1 MNLFRSH
8 RAFAAASVL
17 SAAAFVAPCTD
28 SSQSAVNAAVA
39 MPPIKHVFVIV
50 LENQGFDTTFAPT
63 TRATYLADTLV
74 KQGALLRQY
83 YGIGHFSLDNYIA
96 MISGMGATAQ
106 TQIDC
111 PHVRRLRADGHHLRR
126 PAHRRR
132 MRVSGVRQDDRQSAR
147 RAHATRG
154 AATWRTWAPTRRAN
168 HRPAGIPTV
177 GRPDSTEWATPAD
190 QYATKHNPFMY
201 FHSVIDSPSCKRRV
215 VALPALS
222 KDLESASSTP
232 NFSFITPNL
241 CHDGH
246 DRPCVNG
253 EPGGLE
259 SANLFLKHWV
269 PIITESQAFRD
280 DGLLI
285 ITFDEALSI
294 DRSSCC
300 GQVPG
305 PNARVAQDGMF
316 GGGRIGAVLI
326 SRFIKPGTVSEV
338 PYNHYSLLKSI
349 EDIFGV
355 DHLGYATTEERDIVR
370 GRRLRFRPNAC
381 LIEIARAEIVAA
393 SVVPF
398 VFVAA
403 ELQPRLQL
411 QLLNAKTQRRESKN
425 DERHSWLQ
433 RREAT
438 TRAAR
443 GRFQ

>member
-17 SAAAFVAPCTD
+17 SVAAFVAPCTE
-28 SSQSAVNAAVA
+28 SSRSPLYAAAA

-50 LENQGFDTTFAPT
+50 LENQGFDSTFAPT
-63 TRATYLADTLV
+63 TLATYLADTLTA
-74 KQGALLRQY
+74 QGALLRQY

-111 PHVRRLRADGHHLRR
+111 PQFVDFVQTGTTSDGQPIGAGCVYPASVKTIANQLDGRAY
-126 PAHRRR
+126 
-132 MRVSGVRQDDRQSAR
+132 
-147 RAHATRG
+147 
-154 AATWRTWAPTRRAN
+154 TWRGYMEDMGADNTRESSACAHPT
-168 HRPAGIPTV
+168 I

-201 FHSVIDSPSCKRRV
+201 FHSVIDSPECKRRIV
-215 VALPALS
+215 PLPVLS
-222 KDLESASSTP
+222 KDLGSASTTP

-269 PIITESQAFRD
+269 PIITQSQAFRD

-305 PNARVAQDGMF
+305 PNARVAQDAMF
-316 GGGRIGAVLI
+316 GGGRIGAVLL

-355 DHLGYATTEERDIVR
+355 GHLGYAQQKSVAPFGDDIFDS
-370 GRRLRFRPNAC
+370 GSMP
-381 LIEIARAEIVAA
+381 A
-393 SVVPF
+393 SSKS
-398 VFVAA
+398 
-403 ELQPRLQL
+403 PR
-411 QLLNAKTQRRESKN
+411 
-425 DERHSWLQ
+425 
-433 RREAT
+433 
-438 TRAAR
+438 
-443 GRFQ
+443 

>member
-17 SAAAFVAPCTD
+17 SAAAFVSPWTE
-28 SSQSAVNAAVA
+28 SSQSAVHAVVA

-63 TRATYLADTLV
+63 TRATYLADTLR

-111 PHVRRLRADGHHLRR
+111 PVFLDFVQTGTTSDGQPIGAGCVY
-126 PAHRRR
+126 PAS
-132 MRVSGVRQDDRQSAR
+132 VKTIANQLEAR
-147 RAHATRG
+147 TY
-154 AATWRTWAPTRRAN
+154 TWRGYMEDMGADETRESSTCGHPT
-168 HRPAGIPTV
+168 I

-215 VALPALS
+215 VPLPALS
-222 KDLESASSTP
+222 KDLESPSTTP
-232 NFSFITPNL
+232 NFSFITPSL

-355 DHLGYATTEERDIVR
+355 DHLGYARPRSVTSFGDDIF
-370 GRRLRFRPNAC
+370 GSGSTP
-381 LIEIARAEIVAA
+381 A
-393 SVVPF
+393 SSKSP
-398 VFVAA
+398 A
-403 ELQPRLQL
+403 PR
-411 QLLNAKTQRRESKN
+411 
-425 DERHSWLQ
+425 
-433 RREAT
+433 
-438 TRAAR
+438 
-443 GRFQ
+443 

>member
-8 RAFAAASVL
+8 RALAAASVL
-17 SAAAFVAPCTD
+17 SAAAFVAPCTE
-28 SSQSAVNAAVA
+28 SGQSAVNAVVA

-83 YGIGHFSLDNYIA
+83 YSIGHFSLDNYIA

-111 PHVRRLRADGHHLRR
+111 PLFVDFVQTGTTSDGQPIGAGCVY
-126 PAHRRR
+126 PAS
-132 MRVSGVRQDDRQSAR
+132 VKTIANQLEAR
-147 RAHATRG
+147 TY
-154 AATWRTWAPTRRAN
+154 TWRGYMEDMGADETRESSTCGHPT
-168 HRPAGIPTV
+168 I

-232 NFSFITPNL
+232 NFSFITPSL

-285 ITFDEALSI
+285 ITFDEALSL

-355 DHLGYATTEERDIVR
+355 DHLGYA
-370 GRRLRFRPNAC
+370 RP
-381 LIEIARAEIVAA
+381 RSVTPFGDDVFGSA
-393 SVVPF
+393 STP
-398 VFVAA
+398 ASSKSPA
-403 ELQPRLQL
+403 PR
-411 QLLNAKTQRRESKN
+411 
-425 DERHSWLQ
+425 
-433 RREAT
+433 
-438 TRAAR
+438 
-443 GRFQ
+443 

>member
-17 SAAAFVAPCTD
+17 SAAAFGSPCTD
-28 SSQSAVNAAVA
+28 SNESAMSAAVA

-50 LENQGFDTTFAPT
+50 LENEGFDTTFAPT
-63 TRATYLADTLV
+63 TRATYLADTLT
-74 KQGALLRQY
+74 KQGALLKQY

-111 PHVRRLRADGHHLRR
+111 PQFVDFVQTGTTSDGQPIGAGCVY
-126 PAHRRR
+126 PAS
-132 MRVSGVRQDDRQSAR
+132 VKTIANQLEAR
-147 RAHATRG
+147 TY
-154 AATWRTWAPTRRAN
+154 TWRGYMEDMGADETRESSTCGHPT
-168 HRPAGIPTV
+168 I

-215 VALPALS
+215 VPLPALS
-222 KDLESASSTP
+222 KDLESASTTP
-232 NFSFITPNL
+232 NFSFITPSL

-355 DHLGYATTEERDIVR
+355 GHLGYAQPKSVTSFGDDVF
-370 GRRLRFRPNAC
+370 GSAPAP
-381 LIEIARAEIVAA
+381 A
-393 SVVPF
+393 SSKSPM
-398 VFVAA
+398 
-403 ELQPRLQL
+403 PR
-411 QLLNAKTQRRESKN
+411 
-425 DERHSWLQ
+425 
-433 RREAT
+433 
-438 TRAAR
+438 
-443 GRFQ
+443 

>member
-17 SAAAFVAPCTD
+17 SAAAFVSPWTE
-28 SSQSAVNAAVA
+28 SSQSAVHAVVE

-63 TRATYLADTLV
+63 TRATYLADTLR

-111 PHVRRLRADGHHLRR
+111 PVFLDFVQTGTTSDGQPIGAGCVY
-126 PAHRRR
+126 PAS
-132 MRVSGVRQDDRQSAR
+132 VKTIANQLEAR
-147 RAHATRG
+147 TY
-154 AATWRTWAPTRRAN
+154 TWRGYMEDMGADETRESSTCGHPT
-168 HRPAGIPTV
+168 I

-215 VALPALS
+215 VPLPALS
-222 KDLESASSTP
+222 KDLESASTTP
-232 NFSFITPNL
+232 NFSFITPSL

-355 DHLGYATTEERDIVR
+355 DHLGYARPRSVTPFGDDIF
-370 GRRLRFRPNAC
+370 GSGSTP
-381 LIEIARAEIVAA
+381 A
-393 SVVPF
+393 SSKSPVP
-398 VFVAA
+398 
-403 ELQPRLQL
+403 R
-411 QLLNAKTQRRESKN
+411 
-425 DERHSWLQ
+425 
-433 RREAT
+433 
-438 TRAAR
+438 
-443 GRFQ
+443 

>member
-8 RAFAAASVL
+8 RALAAASAL
-17 SAAAFVAPCTD
+17 SAAAFVAPCTE
-28 SSQSAVNAAVA
+28 SSESAVNAAVA

-63 TRATYLADTLV
+63 TLATYLADTLT
-74 KQGALLRQY
+74 KQGALLRKY
-83 YGIGHFSLDNYIA
+83 YGIGHFSLDNYVA

-111 PHVRRLRADGHHLRR
+111 PLFVDFVQTGTTSDGQPIGAGCVY
-126 PAHRRR
+126 PAS
-132 MRVSGVRQDDRQSAR
+132 VKTIANQLEAR
-147 RAHATRG
+147 TY
-154 AATWRTWAPTRRAN
+154 TWRGYMEDMGADETRESSTCGHPT
-168 HRPAGIPTV
+168 I
-177 GRPDSTEWATPAD
+177 GRPDSTEWATPTD

-201 FHSVIDSPSCKRRV
+201 FHSVIDSPLCKRRV
-215 VALPALS
+215 VPLPVLS
-222 KDLESASSTP
+222 KDLESASTTP

-269 PIITESQAFRD
+269 PIITQSQAFRD

-285 ITFDEALSI
+285 ITFDEALSL

-316 GGGRIGAVLI
+316 GGGRIGAVLL

-355 DHLGYATTEERDIVR
+355 GHLGYAQPKSVTSFGDDVF
-370 GRRLRFRPNAC
+370 GSGSAP
-381 LIEIARAEIVAA
+381 A
-393 SVVPF
+393 SSKSPM
-398 VFVAA
+398 
-403 ELQPRLQL
+403 PR
-411 QLLNAKTQRRESKN
+411 
-425 DERHSWLQ
+425 
-433 RREAT
+433 
-438 TRAAR
+438 
-443 GRFQ
+443 

>member
-28 SSQSAVNAAVA
+28 SSQSVVNAVVA

-111 PHVRRLRADGHHLRR
+111 PIFVDFVQTGTTSDGQPIGAGCVY
-126 PAHRRR
+126 PAS
-132 MRVSGVRQDDRQSAR
+132 VKTIANQLDAR
-147 RAHATRG
+147 TY
-154 AATWRTWAPTRRAN
+154 TWRGYMEDMGADETRESSTCG
-168 HRPAGIPTV
+168 HPTV
-177 GRPDSTEWATPAD
+177 GRPDSTEWAMPAD

-215 VALPALS
+215 VALPALT

-232 NFSFITPNL
+232 NFSFITPSL

-355 DHLGYATTEERDIVR
+355 DHLGYA
-370 GRRLRFRPNAC
+370 RP
-381 LIEIARAEIVAA
+381 RSVTSFGDDVFGSGPTPA
-393 SVVPF
+393 SSKSP
-398 VFVAA
+398 A
-403 ELQPRLQL
+403 PR
-411 QLLNAKTQRRESKN
+411 
-425 DERHSWLQ
+425 
-433 RREAT
+433 
-438 TRAAR
+438 
-443 GRFQ
+443 

>member
-111 PHVRRLRADGHHLRR
+111 PIFVDFVQTGTTSDGQPIGAGCVY
-126 PAHRRR
+126 PAS
-132 MRVSGVRQDDRQSAR
+132 VKTIANQLDAR
-147 RAHATRG
+147 TY
-154 AATWRTWAPTRRAN
+154 TWRGYMEDMGADETRESSTCG
-168 HRPAGIPTV
+168 HPTV
-177 GRPDSTEWATPAD
+177 GRPDSTEWAMPAD

-215 VALPALS
+215 VALPALT

-232 NFSFITPNL
+232 NFSFITPSL

-355 DHLGYATTEERDIVR
+355 DHLGYA
-370 GRRLRFRPNAC
+370 RP
-381 LIEIARAEIVAA
+381 RSVTPFGDDVFGSGSTPA
-393 SVVPF
+393 SSKSPVP
-398 VFVAA
+398 
-403 ELQPRLQL
+403 R
-411 QLLNAKTQRRESKN
+411 
-425 DERHSWLQ
+425 
-433 RREAT
+433 
-438 TRAAR
+438 
-443 GRFQ
+443 

>member
-1 MNLFRSH
+1 
-8 RAFAAASVL
+8 VL

-28 SSQSAVNAAVA
+28 SSQSAVNAGVA

-96 MISGMGATAQ
+96 MISGLGATAQ

-111 PHVRRLRADGHHLRR
+111 PVFVDFVQTGTTSDGQPIGAGCVYPASVKTIANQLDARAY
-126 PAHRRR
+126 
-132 MRVSGVRQDDRQSAR
+132 
-147 RAHATRG
+147 
-154 AATWRTWAPTRRAN
+154 TWRGYMEDMGADETRESSTCG
-168 HRPAGIPTV
+168 HPAI
-177 GRPDSTEWATPAD
+177 GRPDSTEWAMPAD

-215 VALPALS
+215 VALQALT

-232 NFSFITPNL
+232 NFSFITPSL

-285 ITFDEALSI
+285 ITFDEALSL

-355 DHLGYATTEERDIVR
+355 DHLGYA
-370 GRRLRFRPNAC
+370 RP
-381 LIEIARAEIVAA
+381 RSVTPFGDDVFGSGSTPA
-393 SVVPF
+393 SSKSPVP
-398 VFVAA
+398 
-403 ELQPRLQL
+403 R
-411 QLLNAKTQRRESKN
+411 
-425 DERHSWLQ
+425 
-433 RREAT
+433 
-438 TRAAR
+438 
-443 GRFQ
+443 

>member
-17 SAAAFVAPCTD
+17 SAAAFVAPCTE
-28 SSQSAVNAAVA
+28 SNQSAVSAAVA

-50 LENQGFDTTFAPT
+50 LENEGFDTTFAPA
-63 TRATYLADTLV
+63 TRATYLADTLR
-74 KQGALLRQY
+74 KQGALLKEY

-96 MISGMGATAQ
+96 MISGMAATAQ

-111 PHVRRLRADGHHLRR
+111 PQFVDFVQTGTTSDGQPIGAGCVY
-126 PAHRRR
+126 PAS
-132 MRVSGVRQDDRQSAR
+132 VKTIANQLEAR
-147 RAHATRG
+147 TY
-154 AATWRTWAPTRRAN
+154 TWRGYMEDMGADSTRESSTCG
-168 HRPAGIPTV
+168 HPTV

-201 FHSVIDSPSCKRRV
+201 FHSVIDSPLCKRRV
-215 VALPALS
+215 VPLPVLS
-222 KDLESASSTP
+222 KDLESASTTP

-246 DRPCVNG
+246 DHPCVNG

-269 PIITESQAFRD
+269 PIIMQSQAFRD

-285 ITFDEALSI
+285 ITFDEALSL

-305 PNARVAQDGMF
+305 PNARVALDGMF
-316 GGGRIGAVLI
+316 GGGRIGAVLL

-355 DHLGYATTEERDIVR
+355 DHLGYA
-370 GRRLRFRPNAC
+370 RPRSVTSFGDDVFGSGSAP
-381 LIEIARAEIVAA
+381 A
-393 SVVPF
+393 SSKSPVP
-398 VFVAA
+398 
-403 ELQPRLQL
+403 R
-411 QLLNAKTQRRESKN
+411 
-425 DERHSWLQ
+425 
-433 RREAT
+433 
-438 TRAAR
+438 
-443 GRFQ
+443 

>member
-8 RAFAAASVL
+8 RAFAAASVF
-17 SAAAFVAPCTD
+17 SVAAFVAPCTE
-28 SSQSAVNAAVA
+28 SSQSAVSAAVA

-50 LENQGFDTTFAPT
+50 LENQGFDTTFATT
-63 TRATYLADTLV
+63 TRATYLADTLT

-96 MISGMGATAQ
+96 MISGMPATAQ

-111 PHVRRLRADGHHLRR
+111 PQFVDFVQTGTTSDGQPIGAGCVY
-126 PAHRRR
+126 PAS
-132 MRVSGVRQDDRQSAR
+132 VKTIANQLEAR
-147 RAHATRG
+147 TY
-154 AATWRTWAPTRRAN
+154 TWRGYMEDMGADETRESSTCGHPT
-168 HRPAGIPTV
+168 I

-215 VALPALS
+215 VPLPALA
-222 KDLESASSTP
+222 KDLESASTTP

-269 PIITESQAFRD
+269 PIITQSQAFRD

-300 GQVPG
+300 GQIPG

-316 GGGRIGAVLI
+316 GGGRIGAVLL

-355 DHLGYATTEERDIVR
+355 DHLGYA
-370 GRRLRFRPNAC
+370 RPRS
-381 LIEIARAEIVAA
+381 L
-393 SVVPF
+393 VPF
-398 VFVAA
+398 GDDIFGSGSAPA
-403 ELQPRLQL
+403 SSKSPAPR
-411 QLLNAKTQRRESKN
+411 
-425 DERHSWLQ
+425 
-433 RREAT
+433 
-438 TRAAR
+438 
-443 GRFQ
+443 

>member
-17 SAAAFVAPCTD
+17 SAAAFVAPCTE
-28 SSQSAVNAAVA
+28 SNGSAVNAVVA

-50 LENQGFDTTFAPT
+50 LENEGFDTTFAPT
-63 TRATYLADTLV
+63 TRATYLADTLT
-74 KQGALLRQY
+74 KQGALLKQY

-111 PHVRRLRADGHHLRR
+111 PQFVDFVQTGTTTDGQPIGAGCVY
-126 PAHRRR
+126 PAS
-132 MRVSGVRQDDRQSAR
+132 VKTIANQLEAR
-147 RAHATRG
+147 TY
-154 AATWRTWAPTRRAN
+154 TWRGYMEDMGADETRESSTCAHPT
-168 HRPAGIPTV
+168 I

-201 FHSVIDSPSCKRRV
+201 FHSVIDSPLCKRRV
-215 VALPALS
+215 VPLPALS
-222 KDLESASSTP
+222 KDLESAATTP

-246 DRPCVNG
+246 DHPCVNG

-269 PIITESQAFRD
+269 PIITQSQAFQD

-285 ITFDEALSI
+285 ITFDEALSL

-305 PNARVAQDGMF
+305 PNARVALDGMF
-316 GGGRIGAVLI
+316 GGGRIGAVLL

-355 DHLGYATTEERDIVR
+355 DHLGYA
-370 GRRLRFRPNAC
+370 RPRSVTSFGDDVFGSGSAP
-381 LIEIARAEIVAA
+381 AA
-393 SVVPF
+393 SKSPVP
-398 VFVAA
+398 
-403 ELQPRLQL
+403 R
-411 QLLNAKTQRRESKN
+411 
-425 DERHSWLQ
+425 
-433 RREAT
+433 
-438 TRAAR
+438 
-443 GRFQ
+443 

>member
-1 MNLFRSH
+1 
-8 RAFAAASVL
+8 VL

-111 PHVRRLRADGHHLRR
+111 PIFVDFVQTGTTSDGQPIGAGCVY
-126 PAHRRR
+126 PAS
-132 MRVSGVRQDDRQSAR
+132 VKTIANQLDAR
-147 RAHATRG
+147 TY
-154 AATWRTWAPTRRAN
+154 TWRGYMEDMGADETRESSTCG
-168 HRPAGIPTV
+168 HPTV
-177 GRPDSTEWATPAD
+177 GRPDSTEWAMPAD

-215 VALPALS
+215 VALPALT

-232 NFSFITPNL
+232 NFSFITPSL

-355 DHLGYATTEERDIVR
+355 DHLGYA
-370 GRRLRFRPNAC
+370 RP
-381 LIEIARAEIVAA
+381 RSVTSFGDDVFGSGPTPA
-393 SVVPF
+393 SSKSP
-398 VFVAA
+398 A
-403 ELQPRLQL
+403 PR
-411 QLLNAKTQRRESKN
+411 
-425 DERHSWLQ
+425 
-433 RREAT
+433 
-438 TRAAR
+438 
-443 GRFQ
+443 

>member
-111 PHVRRLRADGHHLRR
+111 PIFVDFVQTGTTSDGQPIGAGCVY
-126 PAHRRR
+126 PAS
-132 MRVSGVRQDDRQSAR
+132 VKTIANQLDAR
-147 RAHATRG
+147 TY
-154 AATWRTWAPTRRAN
+154 TWRGYMEDMGADETRESSTCG
-168 HRPAGIPTV
+168 HPTV
-177 GRPDSTEWATPAD
+177 GRPDSTEWAMPAD

-215 VALPALS
+215 VALPALT

-232 NFSFITPNL
+232 NFSFITPSL

-355 DHLGYATTEERDIVR
+355 DHLGYA
-370 GRRLRFRPNAC
+370 RP
-381 LIEIARAEIVAA
+381 RSVTSFGDDVFGSGPTPA
-393 SVVPF
+393 SSKSP
-398 VFVAA
+398 A
-403 ELQPRLQL
+403 PR
-411 QLLNAKTQRRESKN
+411 
-425 DERHSWLQ
+425 
-433 RREAT
+433 
-438 TRAAR
+438 
-443 GRFQ
+443 